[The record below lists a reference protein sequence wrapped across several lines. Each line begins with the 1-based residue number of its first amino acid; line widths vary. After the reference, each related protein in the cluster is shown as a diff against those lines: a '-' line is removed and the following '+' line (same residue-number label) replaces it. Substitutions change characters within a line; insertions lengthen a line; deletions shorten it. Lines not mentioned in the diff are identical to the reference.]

1 MSGFV
6 VISRNQALLHSA
18 VSATSRKPVPTF
30 RLSPPCPN
38 CSPIPRQEVSN
49 RSCPA
54 CLQLPARAY
63 RRRQLGSHDS
73 EKEPLTLQSTI
84 WTTSHNGQHTRH
96 VIHPL
101 DSTLT
106 SCAPACSLLILV
118 VTAVYTA
125 GHSSWPL
132 TGPSTVTSGA
142 ARPCTFAL
150 SLKPTPTSASPDNR
164 E

>member
-6 VISRNQALLHSA
+6 VISRNQALHAALCTLPA
-18 VSATSRKPVPTF
+18 QYVKEARPDFPTF
-30 RLSPPCPN
+30 SALLKLQPYPA
-38 CSPIPRQEVSN
+38 PRGQQ
-49 RSCPA
+49 P
-54 CLQLPARAY
+54 QLPSLPATACPRIPTT
-63 RRRQLGSHDS
+63 RIGKSRLF
-73 EKEPLTLQSTI
+73 TLSQPTI

-96 VIHPL
+96 VILPS
-101 DSTLT
+101 DSTST
-106 SCAPACSLLILV
+106 SYAPACSLLIFV